1 VVSSARVAVVGLGT
15 MGSQVLWQLSKRG
28 VDVTGFETYAPG
40 HSRGAAGGENRL
52 FRNIEMEHPGYSP
65 IMARADYLWGELQKE
80 SGRELRTLTGTL
92 LMGAPDNEQM
102 QTALQ
107 NAAETGV
114 EHEVL
119 NESQLHRRYPQYR
132 MDEGDIAVLDVHS
145 GFIRPELTVSTAAR
159 LARANGAVLV
169 TDTEVTG
176 VKETSSGTVV
186 MTARG
191 DHHFDRVIVTAG
203 GWTSKLLPAFE
214 GLVETRRLISSWHFA
229 LDANYLAG
237 IIPFIRTEPT
247 YCYGIPTTDFT
258 AMKIGLG
265 YSNHME
271 VQDPD
276 EVERAVRP
284 HELAPFQEKISR
296 YVPGLDLHPMRTETY
311 LETYTPT
318 RREWIGEHP
327 EMDNVI
333 VMSGFSGHGFKMC
346 PAIGEIGANLVL
358 GEPSPVDI
366 GFLRDAS
373 PTESAANQPAATGLN
388 PSVPLGRQR
397 VPGMT

>member
-1 VVSSARVAVVGLGT
+1 VVSSTRVAVVGLGT

-52 FRNIEMEHPGYSP
+52 FRNIELEHPGYSP
-65 IMARADYLWGELQKE
+65 IMARADHLWGELQNE

-92 LMGAPDNEQM
+92 LMGSPDSNQM
-102 QTALQ
+102 QTALR
-107 NAAETGV
+107 NVAETGA
-114 EHEVL
+114 EHEVF

-132 MDEGDIAVLDVHS
+132 MDEGDIAVLDVRS
-145 GFIRPELTVSTAAR
+145 GFIRPELTVATAAR
-159 LARANGAVLV
+159 LAQAKGAVLV

-176 VKETSSGTVV
+176 IKEESTGAVV
-186 MTARG
+186 MTASG

-214 GLVETRRLISSWHFA
+214 GLVETRRLISTWHFG

-237 IIPFIRTEPT
+237 AIPFIRTEPT
-247 YCYGIPTTDFT
+247 YCYGIPTTDST

-265 YSNHME
+265 YSSHME

-276 EVERAVRP
+276 KVERVVRP

-296 YVPGLDLHPMRTETY
+296 YMPGLDLHPMRTETY

-346 PAIGEIGANLVL
+346 PAIGEVGANLVL
-358 GEPSPVDI
+358 GERSPVDI
-366 GFLRDAS
+366 GFLLEGS
-373 PTESAANQPAATGLN
+373 PLEPAANQPASTE
-388 PSVPLGRQR
+388 PSLTIG
-397 VPGMT
+397 

>member
-1 VVSSARVAVVGLGT
+1 

-28 VDVTGFETYAPG
+28 VNVTGFETYAPG

-52 FRNIEMEHPGYSP
+52 FRNIELEHPGYSP

-92 LMGAPDNEQM
+92 LMGSPDHNQM

-107 NAAETGV
+107 NVAETGA
-114 EHEVL
+114 EHEVF
-119 NESQLHRRYPQYR
+119 NESQLQRKYPQYR
-132 MDEGDIAVLDVHS
+132 MDEGDIAILDVRS

-159 LARANGAVLV
+159 LAQVNGAALV
-169 TDTEVTG
+169 TDTQVTG
-176 VKETSSGTVV
+176 VKETSSGAVV

-191 DHHFDRVIVTAG
+191 EHHFDRVIVTAG

-229 LDANYLAG
+229 VDANYLTG

-265 YSNHME
+265 YSSHMQ

-276 EVERAVRP
+276 EVERIVRP
-284 HELAPFQEKISR
+284 HELAPFQDKISR
-296 YVPGLDLHPMRTETY
+296 YLPGLDLNPMRTETY
-311 LETYTPT
+311 LETYTPS
-318 RREWIGEHP
+318 RHEWIGEHP
-327 EMDNVI
+327 GMDNVI

-346 PAIGEIGANLVL
+346 TAIGEIGANLVL
-358 GEPSPVDI
+358 GESSPVDI
-366 GFLRDAS
+366 DFLRKAS
-373 PTESAANQPAATGLN
+373 PLESTAGQPG
-388 PSVPLGRQR
+388 
-397 VPGMT
+397 